1 MNLISKELF
10 NILEDLDIGK
20 TEEAYLVEDDF
31 GNCAVFTNYDVYA
44 AWCNWSCAKY
54 KPNLKRWHNSYD
66 VGKYTIQDELVRNR
80 FSKYFA

>member
-20 TEEAYLVEDDF
+20 VEIAYLVEDDF
-31 GNCAVFTNYDVYA
+31 GNCAIFTRDVAYIE
-44 AWCNWSCAKY
+44 WCNWSCAKT
-54 KPNLKRWHNSYD
+54 KPNLKRWYSSYYG
-66 VGKYTIQDELVRNR
+66 GKATIQDEWVRNR

>member
-20 TEEAYLVEDDF
+20 TEDAHLVEDDF
-31 GNCAVFTNYDVYA
+31 GNCAVFTNEDAYVN
-44 AWCNWSCAKY
+44 WWNWSCSKT
-54 KPNLKRWHNSYD
+54 KPNLKRWYSSYY
-66 VGKYTIQDELVRNR
+66 VGKATIQDEWVRNR